1 MCHSQNF
8 HSVECMQMVTA
19 RADDTEQ
26 RKDRFKFED
35 KRGQVLKTDTI
46 CKCIA
51 IQFEWLFLINKKLVR
66 AGQSLCVQSLQ
77 CFHGVCLFVCLSD
90 QSQDKSLHIKAGQ
103 QLAAVCVCLQQ
114 FIYNVFMCSSHYTL
128 NQTAVCVCLE
138 QFIQCV
144 QFPYSV
150 CGAQRSM
157 AKHKMD
163 TIRKLLLST

>member
-1 MCHSQNF
+1 MITYALKRRFRSSRAC
-8 HSVECMQMVTA
+8 A
-19 RADDTEQ
+19 R
-26 RKDRFKFED
+26 RGRDRS
-35 KRGQVLKTDTI
+35 RTPRASSSPG
-46 CKCIA
+46 
-51 IQFEWLFLINKKLVR
+51 R
-66 AGQSLCVQSLQ
+66 AGTASLENGSESCRIHITDVCSPYSV
-77 CFHGVCLFVCLSD
+77 FMVYVCLFVCLSD
-90 QSQDKSLHIKAGQ
+90 QPRYKSLHIKAGQ
-103 QLAAVCVCLQQ
+103 QLTVCVCLQQ

-128 NQTAVCVCLE
+128 NQTAVCVYLE